1 MISVNLLDW
10 RSKRTRILNHR
21 FIVVAVIAAIVSAL
35 LTLSI
40 ELIISSKLNTV
51 KGNVA
56 YLDSELQSVEGRI
69 KEINQLQ
76 QQKDLLLSRRKVIE
90 SLQASR
96 PMVVSI
102 FDNIVR
108 AMPDGVYLKD
118 MTRKENVLTLSGVS
132 NTNYA
137 ITVLMDNVQ
146 KLNWVKDA
154 KLGEIKTVGNDN
166 IMNAGDTNISAT
178 QIDFQLVI
186 NIKPQTSGTEAKPN
200 APA

>member
-10 RSKRTRILNHR
+10 RSKRLRILNRR
-21 FIVVAVIAAIVSAL
+21 FIVIVVIAAIISAL
-35 LTLSI
+35 FTLSI
-40 ELIISSKLNTV
+40 EVIINSKLNTV
-51 KGNVA
+51 KGNVT

-69 KEINQLQ
+69 KEINELQ

-108 AMPDGVYLKD
+108 SIPDGVYLKD
-118 MTRKENVLTLSGVS
+118 MTRKENVLTLAGVS

-137 ITVLMDNVQ
+137 ITVLMENVQ
-146 KLNWVKDA
+146 KLSWVKDA

-166 IMNAGDTNISAT
+166 IMNAGDTNFSAT
-178 QIDFQLVI
+178 QIEFQLVI
-186 NIKPQTSGTEAKPN
+186 NIKPEPSNTEAKPN
-200 APA
+200 APT

>member
-1 MISVNLLDW
+1 MISVNLLNW
-10 RSKRTRILNHR
+10 RSKRLKILNHR
-21 FIVVAVIAAIVSAL
+21 FIVIAVMAAMVSAL

-40 ELIISSKLNTV
+40 EVIINSKLNNV
-51 KGNVA
+51 KGNIT
-56 YLDSELQSVEGRI
+56 YLDGELQGVEGRI
-69 KEINQLQ
+69 KEINELQ

-108 AMPDGVYLKD
+108 AIPDGVYLKD

-137 ITVLMDNVQ
+137 ITVLMENVQ
-146 KLNWVKDA
+146 KLSWVKDA

-166 IMNAGDTNISAT
+166 IMNAGDTTVSAT
-178 QIDFQLVI
+178 QIEFQLVI
-186 NIKPQTSGTEAKPN
+186 NIKPEASSTEAKPN

>member
-21 FIVVAVIAAIVSAL
+21 FIVIVVIAAIVSAL

-186 NIKPQTSGTEAKPN
+186 NIKPQTSATEAKPN